1 MKKSGNIIIGLFSLL
16 LAGSCQNSNT
26 SINNNNLDNSP
37 IVGSF
42 VQVGDDQVLSCDQ
55 NLLTDSVH
63 LPLSFLTEKAE
74 IIRLDNKDE
83 ALVGS
88 SRILVSDNYLLAWNN
103 QQNPFKL
110 FDRKG
115 KFLTTIGAYGQGP
128 NEYLNVYDAK
138 LDEKNNRIF
147 ILPWQS
153 AQILVYDLEGN
164 PQQHIPLSLRVPKGT
179 FQVNMEDSTVAV
191 VLLPFEGYPAV
202 AWTQDFQGNRKE
214 YIAPGHLEAP
224 ADFSNEVVTNNN
236 IPGVFDVNILCIMPT
251 RVDSLYRY
259 DYRSNRL
266 RPTFTLRFNED
277 PIPWHGYVEL
287 PHHYMGDASYPVQKS
302 ATMFE
307 SSAPNFYI
315 IDKKT
320 AKGAFFRLYND
331 FLGGMEIGYPI
342 YSFRSGYF
350 VQNMEPANLKNQLKE
365 VLKSDNL
372 PDDKRQELTT
382 LAESLHENDNNVVIL
397 AKLKQ

>member
-83 ALVGS
+83 ALVGR

-110 FDRKG
+110 FDRNG

-191 VLLPFEGYPAV
+191 VLLPFVGYPAV
-202 AWTQDFQGNRKE
+202 A
-214 YIAPGHLEAP
+214 
-224 ADFSNEVVTNNN
+224 
-236 IPGVFDVNILCIMPT
+236 
-251 RVDSLYRY
+251 
-259 DYRSNRL
+259 
-266 RPTFTLRFNED
+266 
-277 PIPWHGYVEL
+277 
-287 PHHYMGDASYPVQKS
+287 
-302 ATMFE
+302 
-307 SSAPNFYI
+307 
-315 IDKKT
+315 
-320 AKGAFFRLYND
+320 
-331 FLGGMEIGYPI
+331 
-342 YSFRSGYF
+342 
-350 VQNMEPANLKNQLKE
+350 
-365 VLKSDNL
+365 
-372 PDDKRQELTT
+372 
-382 LAESLHENDNNVVIL
+382 
-397 AKLKQ
+397 